1 MTPRF
6 RLALIAGFVALAGCS
21 DSFNAGPMAYST
33 APELAGLEQ
42 PRIGADGKP
51 VLVDGKPEMAAQTE
65 LRRRVTSGMKAA
77 FGDNPQ
83 QIRVPKGSGLPEGG
97 AWLADRAILLGKD
110 TKETLE
116 PLPVGYPEIDSE
128 GKATNRSVLLEG
140 GYSLYRKHCLHCHGV
155 SGDGGGPTAS
165 FLWPRPRDY
174 RKGLFK
180 FTSTTGQKPTR
191 DDLHRV
197 LMNGIANSSMPS
209 FEALMNPNQIQQV
222 IDYVVFLSTRGQTEQ
237 RLILEASSDEEPKTA
252 PSEDVKKKSDAEY
265 KTKAEELAV
274 GVFDS
279 WKAADT
285 EVLRP
290 LSPRTPATQES
301 ILRGKKLF
309 LGQGTP
315 KLECAGCHGPRGQGN
330 GPSFVSYSMF
340 REVVFGGDP
349 EAQDKRLEAYL
360 EKEGDRAVDE
370 EEPEIAKLESP
381 GDREKK
387 AADVKAARINSAK
400 TLWAGSLDDWKNPL
414 RPANINNGT
423 QTMYKGGRR
432 PIDIYWRI
440 AKGINGA
447 KMPAH
452 APLFKDHPEQMWD
465 LVNFVLALPYQPGL
479 LDDAPDEV
487 APATTTTPA
496 PTASK

>member
-1 MTPRF
+1 MTSRF
-6 RLALIAGFVALAGCS
+6 RLALFAGFVALAGCS
-21 DSFNAGPMAYST
+21 NSYNAGPISYST

-42 PRIGADGKP
+42 PKIGADGKAA
-51 VLVDGKPEMAAQTE
+51 LLADGKPEMTAQSE

-83 QIRVPKGSGLPEGG
+83 QIRVPKGSGLLEGG
-97 AWLADRAILLGKD
+97 AWLADHAILLGKD
-110 TKETLE
+110 NQE
-116 PLPVGYPEIDSE
+116 PLPVGFPEIGQD
-128 GKATNRSVLLEG
+128 GMATKRSVLLEG

-197 LMNGIANSSMPS
+197 LVNGIANSSMPS
-209 FEALMNPNQIQQV
+209 FEALMNPNQLQQV
-222 IDYVVFLSTRGQTEQ
+222 IDYVIFLSARGQTEQ
-237 RLILEASSDEEPKTA
+237 RLILEASSDEEPKTSPTA
-252 PSEDVKKKSDAEY
+252 DDQKKADAEY
-265 KTKAEELAV
+265 KTKAEDLAV

-279 WKAADT
+279 WKSAES

-290 LSPRTPATQES
+290 LTPRTPATQES

-309 LGQGTP
+309 LGQASP
-315 KLECAGCHGPRGQGN
+315 KLECAGCHGPRALGN
-330 GPSFVSYSMF
+330 GPSFVPYSMF

-349 EAQDKRLEAYL
+349 ELQDNRLEVYL
-360 EKEGDRAVDE
+360 EQDGERAIDE
-370 EEPEIAKLESP
+370 AEPELAKEP
-381 GDREKK
+381 AGDREKK
-387 AADVKAARINSAK
+387 TKAVKEARINA
-400 TLWAGSLDDWKNPL
+400 TRGLWKGGSLDDWKNPL

-452 APLFKDHPEQMWD
+452 ASLFKDHPEQMWD

-487 APATTTTPA
+487 APAATTPT
-496 PTASK
+496 PTVSK

>member
-42 PRIGADGKP
+42 PQLGADNKPVLTADGKP
-51 VLVDGKPEMAAQTE
+51 VMVAQTE
-65 LRRRVTSGMKAA
+65 LRRRVTSGMKAV

-97 AWLADRAILLGKD
+97 AWLADRAFLPGK
-110 TKETLE
+110 ENE
-116 PLPVGYPEIDSE
+116 APLPVGYPEIDSK
-128 GKATNRSVLLEG
+128 GIATKRSVLLEG

-174 RKGLFK
+174 RMGLFK
-180 FTSTTGQKPTR
+180 YTSTTGQKPTR
-191 DDLHRV
+191 ADLHRILV
-197 LMNGIANSSMPS
+197 NGIANSSMPS

-222 IDYVVFLSTRGQTEQ
+222 IDYVIFLSSRGQSEQ
-237 RLILEASSDEEPKTA
+237 RLILEASSDEEPKAEPTA
-252 PSEDVKKKSDAEY
+252 EQMKQADAEY
-265 KTKAEELAV
+265 KTKTGELAV
-274 GVFDS
+274 GVFDG
-279 WKAADT
+279 WNAAKD

-290 LSPRTPATQES
+290 LTPRIPATQES

-309 LGQGTP
+309 LGQATP
-315 KLECAGCHGPRGQGN
+315 KLECAGCHGPRGLGN
-330 GPSFVSYSMF
+330 GPSFVPYSMF

-349 EAQDKRLEAYL
+349 ELQGKRLEAYL
-360 EKEGDRAVDE
+360 EREGERAVDD
-370 EEPEIAKLESP
+370 EEPEIAKLESAV
-381 GDREKK
+381 DREKK
-387 AADVKAARINSAK
+387 AKDVKAARISSAR
-400 TLWAGSLDDWKNPL
+400 TLWIGSLDDWKNPL

-423 QTMYKGGRR
+423 LTMYKGGRR

-465 LVNFVLALPYQPGL
+465 IVNFVLALPYQPGL

-487 APATTTTPA
+487 APATTTTTT
-496 PTASK
+496 PTVSK